1 MTAPGLTIRWLTGLL
16 DELGVAHM
24 VVGSFASSAHGVPR
38 TTHDIDVVFDP
49 TPDALVRFLA
59 AIDPDRY
66 YVDADTAHDAL
77 RRRGMF
83 NIIDATTGW
92 KIDLVVRKN
101 TQHAREEL
109 RRRIHGT
116 VAGVTAPLATPED
129 VIIAKLSWAREGGS
143 ERQLTDVAGILA
155 ARGDQLDRAYLDRWI
170 AELELAPMWARA
182 QALAAE

>member
-1 MTAPGLTIRWLTGLL
+1 MSAAGLVAWITKAL
-16 DELGVAHM
+16 DASAIPYM
-24 VVGSFASSAHGVPR
+24 VVGSFASSIYGVPR
-38 TTHDIDVVFDP
+38 STFDLDIVID
-49 TPDALVRFLA
+49 PDADSLAHFLA
-59 AIDPDRY
+59 ALDPDRY
-66 YVDADTAHDAL
+66 YVDDDTARDAL

-83 NIIDATTGW
+83 NVIDATSGW

-101 TQHAREEL
+101 TPHGREEL
-109 RRRIHGT
+109 GRRVQGT
-116 VAGVTAPLATPED
+116 VLGVPASLASPED

-170 AELELAPMWARA
+170 AELELAPIWARA